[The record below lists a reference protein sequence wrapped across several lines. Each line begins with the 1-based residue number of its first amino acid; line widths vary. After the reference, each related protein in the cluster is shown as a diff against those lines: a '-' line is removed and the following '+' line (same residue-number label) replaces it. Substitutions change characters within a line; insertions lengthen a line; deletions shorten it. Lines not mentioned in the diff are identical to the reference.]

1 MADDHP
7 PEYYRGPFRR
17 IIWVVGIILI
27 VGTIASF
34 TVDYIYADEL
44 SFREAMIFG
53 LGIACVKATAVI
65 LYFMHLWWD
74 IKFKTI
80 SITMLCTIIFLIGM
94 MWLTV
99 GSEID
104 SVKPGQDDTT
114 WLHGDHKPKDDRP
127 EGTGKT
133 TQ

>member
-1 MADDHP
+1 MQ
-7 PEYYRGPFRR
+7 
-17 IIWVVGIILI
+17 
-27 VGTIASF
+27 
-34 TVDYIYADEL
+34 
-44 SFREAMIFG
+44 REN
-53 LGIACVKATAVI
+53 
-65 LYFMHLWWD
+65 
-74 IKFKTI
+74 I
-80 SITMLCTIIFLIGM
+80 SNKNIFLIGM